1 MSRGNFCIFDRFP
14 KMHPM
19 KTPTLYRIVL
29 SFIFIAACSSVYA
42 QQYYYVVIA
51 SYSDEAHADK
61 YMGYARSKQFD
72 AQRILNNANKL
83 WYVYV
88 LKTTDREDA
97 ILQTKRLQQ
106 QTEFK
111 DTWLY
116 SGTPDAVVA
125 EDTEKKDVEE
135 IKQALPPEEHVV
147 VSAIVDSTQAV
158 SEKPETEEMKAKGK
172 LFKFTIQTAE
182 GSPVELA
189 EVHDVDYRRGRDL
202 ATFKANRYVDILKP
216 AKKEPMTLVCGIFGY
231 KEVVKKI
238 DYDNPAI
245 AEGASQDEH
254 GAWTIP
260 FTLERMKKGDA
271 SIMYH
276 VSFYKDAVI
285 MLPDSKSELD
295 ELVNMMK
302 SDPNYVIKIHGHS
315 NGNNKRKIIDLGKTK
330 NYFSVNGSYQHEGTS
345 KELSKLRAEAVQR
358 YLSENGIE
366 KDRSSI
372 YAWGGLNMLV
382 PENSNSAKLNDR
394 IEIEILKD

>member
-1 MSRGNFCIFDRFP
+1 
-14 KMHPM
+14 M
-19 KTPTLYRIVL
+19 KIRSLQRIIL
-29 SFIFIAACSSVYA
+29 ALMLLTSSSLYA

-51 SYSDEAHADK
+51 SYSDEDHAEK

-72 AQRILNNANKL
+72 AQRMLNEENKL

-116 SGTPDAVVA
+116 SGTPNAVVS
-125 EDTEKKDVEE
+125 EDTEKKDLEE
-135 IKQALPPEEHVV
+135 IKQTLPPEEPVI
-147 VSAIVDSTQAV
+147 ARVDS
-158 SEKPETEEMKAKGK
+158 SEAISTKTEPEETKVKGK
-172 LFKFTIQTAE
+172 LFKFIIQTAE
-182 GSPVELA
+182 GEPVELA

-202 ATFKANRYVDILKP
+202 ATFKANKYVDISKP
-216 AKKEPMTLVCGIFGY
+216 AKKGQMTLVCGIFGY

-238 DYDNPAI
+238 DYDDPGAVP
-245 AEGASQDEH
+245 GASQDER

-271 SIMYH
+271 SVMYH

-285 MLPDSKSELD
+285 MLPGSKAELD

-302 SDPNYVIKIHGHS
+302 MDPNYVIKIHGHS
-315 NGNNKRKIIDLGKTK
+315 NGTNKRKIIDLGKAK
-330 NYFSVNGSYQHEGTS
+330 NYFSVTGSYQHEGTS
-345 KELSKLRAEAVQR
+345 KELSRLRAEAIQR
-358 YLSENGIE
+358 FLSENGIE